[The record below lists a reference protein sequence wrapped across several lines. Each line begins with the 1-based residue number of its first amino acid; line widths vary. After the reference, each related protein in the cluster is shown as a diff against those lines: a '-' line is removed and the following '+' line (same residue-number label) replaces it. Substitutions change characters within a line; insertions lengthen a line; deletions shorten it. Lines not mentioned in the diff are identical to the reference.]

1 MGRSKRNSESRMGK
15 IILLLTLL
23 FLFEHAN
30 SKIIIVSKNSGTST
44 IKSGIENANHG
55 DTILIKKGFTKKTK

>member
-30 SKIIIVSKNSGTST
+30 SKIIIVSKIVVHQQLNLG
-44 IKSGIENANHG
+44 
-55 DTILIKKGFTKKTK
+55 LKTQTTAIQF